1 MRIAQI
7 VSFVWSALL
16 CSHSKIHQKLCIP
29 PKTIQFLWHSAHD
42 SYVFHL
48 NHIRSMPSSG
58 SMVINVSW
66 TPIVMDVLSFGGIFN
81 FVIYIHALGS
91 CIYSVF
97 FVNAHDGWLI
107 HTEYST
113 WCNVHVALS
122 YRKPQFIFNQFN
134 GIFSVEKTHQHSR
147 RREHFFGQM

>member
-1 MRIAQI
+1 MRIARI

-48 NHIRSMPSSG
+48 NHIRSMSSSG
-58 SMVINVSW
+58 STVINVSW

-81 FVIYIHALGS
+81 FVFYIHALGS
-91 CIYSVF
+91 CIYLVF
-97 FVNAHDGWLI
+97 LSTLMMDGSFILNI
-107 HTEYST
+107 QR
-113 WCNVHVALS
+113 CNVHVALS